1 VKILIVQESDWLKR
15 GPHQQHQ
22 LADRLSLRGH
32 QIRVID
38 YEIRWR
44 EQEKGGLYSKR
55 QVFNN
60 VSKINTEA
68 KVTVIR
74 PGIIKISILDYISL
88 IFTHQ
93 KEINRQIDEF
103 QPDVIVGFGIL
114 NSYLA
119 LRAVKRKRI
128 PFVYYWIDVLH
139 RLIPFKPLQFIGRIA
154 EQKALR
160 QADKVL
166 TINDKLKDYVV
177 TMGAVA
183 DKTEV
188 IRAGIDIEQ
197 FKPTADFGDIRRQY
211 GLKET
216 DIVLFFMGWLYHFSG
231 LKEVAAKLAEA
242 SDEKLKLLIV
252 GEGDAFEELKEI
264 RDKSN
269 LQNNIILVGQKSY
282 AQMPA
287 LISAADICLLP
298 AYPREKVMQDIVPIK
313 LYEYMA
319 MGKTVISTRLPG
331 VMREFGEDNGV
342 IYIDEPEDA
351 INEAK
356 NLIEYGK
363 ISELGARAREFVLK
377 YSWDSI
383 TDQFEKILK
392 EVIKEKRK

>member
-1 VKILIVQESDWLKR
+1 MKILIVQESDWLKR

-38 YEIRWR
+38 YEILWR
-44 EQEKGGLYSKR
+44 EQAKEGLYSKR
-55 QVFNN
+55 QVFDN
-60 VSKINTEA
+60 VSKINAEA

-74 PGIIKISILDYISL
+74 PGIIKIPLLDYVSL
-88 IFTHQ
+88 LITHQ
-93 KEINRQIDEF
+93 KEINRQIKEF
-103 QPDVIVGFGIL
+103 QPDIIVGFGIL

-119 LRAVKRKRI
+119 LRTVKRKRI

-160 QADKVL
+160 QADMVL

-177 TMGAVA
+177 TSGAIA
-183 DKTEV
+183 DKTQV

-231 LKEVAAKLAEA
+231 LKEVAAKLAETN
-242 SDEKLKLLIV
+242 DEKLKLLIV

-264 RDKSN
+264 RDKHN
-269 LQNNIILVGQKSY
+269 LQDKLILTGQKPY

-287 LISAADICLLP
+287 FISAADICLLP
-298 AYPREKVMQDIVPIK
+298 AYPREKIMQDIVPIK

-319 MGKTVISTRLPG
+319 MGKPVISTKLSG
-331 VMREFGEDNGV
+331 VLREFGEDNGV

-351 INEAK
+351 INKAK
-356 NLIEYGK
+356 GLIKDGK
-363 ISELGARAREFVLK
+363 IGELGAKARKFVLK

-383 TDQFEKILK
+383 TDEFEKILE
-392 EVIKEKRK
+392 EVVRSSRF